1 MARLL
6 LPAALFA
13 KQRGTTLKARHHLI
27 ALAALTAMAAPA
39 LAQTAA
45 APAPATNTPQR
56 IEVTGS
62 LIKRTDTA
70 TPSVVQSFGREEITR
85 SGYTTIEELLRSTG
99 AVDTGSIGDAAASG
113 FVGGLSTISLRGFG
127 SQATLVLING
137 RRTAPVAAVD
147 INFGR
152 GSLISV
158 NTIPKGAIDRIDV
171 LKDGASAMY
180 GSDAMAGV
188 INYVLRKDY
197 QGAEA
202 SVGYTTNDRGRGT
215 TKTADL
221 TFGFGNIDTQRFNVF
236 GGMSYSKRDAVN
248 FSDLVD
254 RGNQA
259 AYDAF
264 LTSTGSL
271 ARFTPDS
278 VASFYGNYYRVP
290 NSVTG
295 TTTINGIAVAN
306 NSPSGVNFLGSLPGC
321 APENTVGQ
329 GVPNRPAGFAATTAS
344 LPTGMCRYNLD
355 NADETIAEQDRF
367 NATVRGTFAISTSL
381 TAYADL
387 MYSQTKTN
395 EQRAAYAMTTGIFSQ
410 TSRTSATTWP
420 LLNGTFRSQPAIVL
434 NADHPDNPTRGTAN
448 AQPIQLLYRFEDLP
462 RGDINTL
469 KSLRFT
475 TGLEGSLGAWDFDTA
490 LLYSR
495 QDNTRE
501 QEGRVRASLLTAAIN
516 NQTYRFGKPNT
527 PEGIA
532 SVSSTATNEGESTIT
547 SVDFR
552 ASRELFKMS
561 GGMAAVALG
570 VEARRES
577 LTATSDENYFAGDY
591 IGLVANGASG
601 SRTTFAAFGELSMPV
616 LKDLEV
622 QAALRAEKY
631 SDFGD
636 ATTGKLG
643 FKWTPMKGMLA
654 FRGTAATGFRAPS
667 ISQISDSFSLSFHS
681 FGERRI
687 IDSLRCDPS
696 TNRTIGSPNT
706 NVLVNRDCNVLGFTP
721 VPAGT
726 VNPGNIP
733 TVVGGN
739 PNVKAETSRSFT
751 LGLLLEPT
759 KEIDLGIDMWY
770 FQRDDEI
777 RVQRGADIMD
787 AYNANPSGPA
797 AAQITRDP
805 NQATWLKDSLGN
817 PTATNTGPI
826 ILMTRQY
833 GNFKWTK
840 TAGIDYDLNVRL
852 PATDIGK
859 FSVKLQ
865 GTYTKRFDRLVL
877 EGAPVDRLV
886 GTSTSDIARTRAS
899 LTLNWNAGD
908 FFSFIRHNHTDPI
921 STTTSAACLNSTT
934 PTAAQTQLRAAGRCK
949 VRHERTVDMGVT
961 YDGIKNLS
969 FTGTVFNLMNDY
981 NRSNGIP
988 SAFTYWDPGLN
999 GALGRRFSLSATY
1012 KFF

>member
-1 MARLL
+1 M
-6 LPAALFA
+6 
-13 KQRGTTLKARHHLI
+13 KARHHLI
-27 ALAALTAMAAPA
+27 ALAALTAIAAPA
-39 LAQTAA
+39 LAQTTA
-45 APAPATNTPQR
+45 APAAAAPQR

-236 GGMSYSKRDAVN
+236 GGLSYSKRDPVM
-248 FSDLVD
+248 FRDLVD

-259 AYDAF
+259 AYDAY

-271 ARFTPDS
+271 ARFTPS
-278 VASFYGNYYRVP
+278 STASFYGNYYRVP
-290 NSVTG
+290 TSLTG
-295 TTTINGIAVAN
+295 TTTIDGIRVAN
-306 NSPSGVNFLGSLPGC
+306 NNLSGVNYLGTMPGC
-321 APENTVGQ
+321 PADRTVGQ
-329 GVPNRPAGFAATTAS
+329 GVPNRPAGFSATTAS
-344 LPTGMCRYNLD
+344 LRNGMCRFDLD
-355 NADETIAEQDRF
+355 SADETIAEQDRF
-367 NATVRGTFAISTSL
+367 NATVRGTFAVSNSL

-395 EQRAAYAMTTGIFSQ
+395 EQRAPYAMTATLFTTG
-410 TSRTSATTWP
+410 TENSAVTWP
-420 LLNGTFRSQPAIVL
+420 LLNGTFQRQPAIVL
-434 NADHPDNPTRGTAN
+434 EEDHPDNPTRGTAN
-448 AQPIQLLYRFEDLP
+448 QQRVQLIYRFEDLP

-469 KSLRFT
+469 KSLRLT
-475 TGLEGSLGAWDFDTA
+475 TGLEGSFGAWDFDTA
-490 LLYSR
+490 LLYSK
-495 QDNTRE
+495 QDNKRE
-501 QEGRVRASLLTAAIN
+501 QEGRVRASLLTAAIAN
-516 NQTYRFGKPNT
+516 HTYRFGKPNT

-532 SVSSTATNEGESTIT
+532 SVSSTAVNKGESTIT
-547 SVDFR
+547 SLDFR

-561 GGMAAVALG
+561 GGIAAVALG
-570 VEARRES
+570 VEARREE
-577 LTATSDENYFAGDY
+577 LAATSDDNYFAGDY

-601 SRTTFAAFGELSMPV
+601 SRNTFAAFGELSLPV
-616 LKDLEV
+616 LQSLEV

-631 SDFGD
+631 SDFGN

-654 FRGTAATGFRAPS
+654 FRGTAATGFRAPA
-667 ISQISDSFSLSFHS
+667 ISQIGTAFNLSFHS

-696 TNRTIGSPNT
+696 TNLTFGSPDT
-706 NVLVNRDCNVLGFTP
+706 NLVVNRDCNVLGFTP

-726 VNPGNIP
+726 VNPGSIP

-751 LGLLLEPT
+751 FGLLLEPT
-759 KEIDLGIDMWY
+759 KDIDLGIDMWY
-770 FQRDDEI
+770 FHRDDEI

-787 AYNANPSGPA
+787 AYNANPTAPA
-797 AAQITRDP
+797 PQITRDT
-805 NQATWLKDSLGN
+805 NEATWLRDAQGN
-817 PTATNTGPI
+817 VIPNSGPI
-826 ILMTRQY
+826 ILLTRQY
-833 GNFKWTK
+833 GNFEWTK
-840 TAGIDYDLNVRL
+840 TAGVDYDLNVRL
-852 PATDIGK
+852 PATDFGK

-877 EGAPVDRLV
+877 AGAPVDRWV
-886 GTSTSDIARTRAS
+886 GTSNSDIAKTRAS
-899 LTLNWNAGD
+899 ITLRWNAGS
-908 FFSFIRHNHTDPI
+908 FNSFIRHNHTDPI
-921 STTTSAACLNSTT
+921 STSTSSACLNSAT

-961 YDGIKNLS
+961 YSGYKNLS

>member
-1 MARLL
+1 M
-6 LPAALFA
+6 
-13 KQRGTTLKARHHLI
+13 KARHHLI
-27 ALAALTAMAAPA
+27 ALAALTAIAAPA

-45 APAPATNTPQR
+45 APAAGATPQR

-236 GGMSYSKRDAVN
+236 GGLSYSKRDPVM
-248 FSDLVD
+248 FRDLVD

-259 AYDAF
+259 GYDAY

-278 VASFYGNYYRVP
+278 TASFYGNYYRVP
-290 NSVTG
+290 ASLTG
-295 TTTINGIAVAN
+295 STTINGISVAN
-306 NSPSGVNFLGSLPGC
+306 NNLSGVNYLGTLPGC
-321 APENTVGQ
+321 PAENTVGQ
-329 GVPNRPAGFAATTAS
+329 GVPNRPAGFASTTAS
-344 LPTGMCRYNLD
+344 LPNGMCRFNFD
-355 NADETIAEQDRF
+355 NSDEAIAEQDRF
-367 NATVRGTFAISTSL
+367 NATVRGTFAISNSL

-395 EQRAAYAMTTGIFSQ
+395 EQRTPYAMTTTLFTTATQ
-410 TSRTSATTWP
+410 TSATTWP
-420 LLNGTFRSQPAIVL
+420 LLNGSFRSQPAIVL
-434 NADHPDNPTRGTAN
+434 PATHPDNPTRGTAT
-448 AQPIQLLYRFEDLP
+448 AQPIQLIYRFEDLP

-469 KSLRFT
+469 KSLRLT
-475 TGLEGSLGAWDFDTA
+475 AGLEGSLGAWDFDTA
-490 LLYSR
+490 VLYSK

-501 QEGRVRASLLTAAIN
+501 QEGRVRASLLTAAIA

-532 SVSSTATNEGESTIT
+532 SVSSTATNEGESSIT
-547 SVDFR
+547 SLDFR

-570 VEARRES
+570 VEARREE
-577 LTATSDENYFAGDY
+577 LTASSDPNYFAGDY

-616 LKDLEV
+616 LQSLEV

-631 SDFGD
+631 SDFGN

-654 FRGTAATGFRAPS
+654 FRGTAATGFRAPA
-667 ISQISDSFSLSFHS
+667 ISQISEAFSLSFHS

-687 IDSLRCDPS
+687 IDSLRCDPA
-696 TNRTIGSPNT
+696 TNFTIGSPAT
-706 NVLVNRDCNVLGFTP
+706 NLRVNRDCNVLGYTP

-726 VNPGNIP
+726 VNPGSIP

-751 LGLLLEPT
+751 FGLLLEPT

-770 FQRDDEI
+770 FHRDDEI

-787 AYNANPSGPA
+787 AYNANPTAPA
-797 AAQITRDP
+797 PQITRDP
-805 NQATWLKDSLGN
+805 NTATWLKDANGN

-826 ILMTRQY
+826 ILLTRQY
-833 GNFKWTK
+833 GNFEWTK
-840 TAGIDYDLNVRL
+840 TAGVDYDLNVRL
-852 PATDIGK
+852 PATDFGK
-859 FSVKLQ
+859 FSIKLQ

-877 EGAPVDRLV
+877 AGAPVDRWV
-886 GTSTSDIARTRAS
+886 GTSNSDIAKTRAS
-899 LTLNWNAGD
+899 LTLRWNAGS
-908 FFSFIRHNHTDPI
+908 FNSFIRHNHTDPI
-921 STTTSAACLNSTT
+921 STSTSAACLNS
-934 PTAAQTQLRAAGRCK
+934 PAASLSAAQQQLKAAGRCK
-949 VRHERTVDMGVT
+949 VGHERTVDMGIT

>member
-1 MARLL
+1 
-6 LPAALFA
+6 
-13 KQRGTTLKARHHLI
+13 LKARHHLI
-27 ALAALTAMAAPA
+27 ALAALAAIAAPA
-39 LAQTAA
+39 LAQTTAAPAA
-45 APAPATNTPQR
+45 APAAAATPQR

-62 LIKRTDTA
+62 LIKRTDLV
-70 TPSVVQSFGREEITR
+70 TPSVVQSFGREEISR
-85 SGYTTIEELLRSTG
+85 SGYTSIEELLRSTG

-158 NTIPKGAIDRIDV
+158 NTIPRGAIDRIDV

-202 SVGYTTNDRGRGT
+202 SASYSANDRGRGVQ
-215 TKTADL
+215 KGVDV

-236 GGMSYSKRDAVN
+236 GGISYNKRDAVN
-248 FSDLVD
+248 FIDLAD

-259 AYDAF
+259 RHDAF

-278 VASFYGNYYRVP
+278 SASFYGNYYRVP
-290 NSVTG
+290 TSLTG
-295 TTTINGIAVAN
+295 STTINGISVAN
-306 NSPSGVNFLGSLPGC
+306 NSLSGVNYLGSLPGC
-321 APENTVGQ
+321 PSEQTVGQ
-329 GVPNRPAGFAATTAS
+329 GVPNRPAGFLATTGS
-344 LPTGMCRYNLD
+344 LPTGMCRFNFD
-355 NADETIAEQDRF
+355 KADETISEQDRF
-367 NATVRGTFAISTSL
+367 NATVRGTFAISNSL

-387 MYSQTKTN
+387 MYSQTKTT
-395 EQRAAYAMTTGIFSQ
+395 EQRIPYAMTTTLFTQ
-410 TSRTSATTWP
+410 TSRSSAVTWP
-420 LLNGTFRSQPAIVL
+420 LLNGTFRQQPAIVL
-434 NADHPDNPTRGTAN
+434 DGKHPDNPTRNTAN
-448 AQPIQLLYRFEDLP
+448 EQPIQLIYRFEDLP

-469 KSLRFT
+469 KSLRLT
-475 TGLEGSLGAWDFDTA
+475 TGIEGTFGDWDFDTA
-490 LLYSR
+490 LLYSK
-495 QDNTRE
+495 QDNMRE
-501 QEGRVRASLLTAAIN
+501 QEGRVRASLLTAAIA

-532 SVSSTATNEGESTIT
+532 SVASTAVNEGESTIT
-547 SVDFR
+547 SLDFR

-561 GGMAAVALG
+561 GGNAAVALG

-577 LTATSDENYFAGDY
+577 LTATSDPNYFAGDY

-601 SRTTFAAFGELSMPV
+601 SRTTFAAFGELSLPV
-616 LKDLEV
+616 LKELEL

-631 SDFGD
+631 SDFGN

-643 FKWTPMKGMLA
+643 FKWTPMKGVLA

-667 ISQISDSFSLSFHS
+667 ISQIGTAFNLSFHS

-687 IDSLRCDPS
+687 VDSLRCNNTLATPA
-696 TNRTIGSPNT
+696 TFNSPNVNL
-706 NVLVNRDCNVLGFTP
+706 NVPRDCNILGFTP
-721 VPAGT
+721 GITGVA
-726 VNPGNIP
+726 NPGSIA

-751 LGLLLEPT
+751 LGMVLEPT
-759 KEIDLGIDMWY
+759 KDIDLGIDMWY

-787 AYNANPSGPA
+787 AYNANPTGPA

-805 NQATWLKDSLGN
+805 NQGTWLRDAQNNIIPNS
-817 PTATNTGPI
+817 GPI
-826 ILMTRQY
+826 ILLTRQY

-840 TAGIDYDLNVRL
+840 TAGVDYDLTVRL

-877 EGAPVDRLV
+877 EGAAIDRWV
-886 GTSTSDIARTRAS
+886 GTSNSDIPRSRGS
-899 LTLNWNAGD
+899 VTLRWDAGE
-908 FFSFIRHNHTDPI
+908 FNSFIRHNHTDPI
-921 STTTSAACLNSTT
+921 STGTSSACLNNAASTLS
-934 PTAAQTQLRAAGRCK
+934 AAQQQLKAAGRCK
-949 VRHERTVDMGVT
+949 VRHERTVDIGVS
-961 YDGIKNLS
+961 YDGIKNL
-969 FTGTVFNLMNDY
+969 TLNGTIFNVANDY
-981 NRSNGIP
+981 NRSSGFP
-988 SAFTYWDPGLN
+988 AAFTYWDPGLQS
-999 GALGRRFSLSATY
+999 ALGRRFSLSASY